1 MKKIGFE
8 PMIVNTQI
16 DLQSTAINHS
26 AISSH
31 NITTHSIGLE
41 PITFSLEG

>member
-16 DLQSTAINHS
+16 DLQSTAINRS
-26 AISSH
+26 AISS
-31 NITTHSIGLE
+31 NQKQTYKLK
-41 PITFSLEG
+41 F